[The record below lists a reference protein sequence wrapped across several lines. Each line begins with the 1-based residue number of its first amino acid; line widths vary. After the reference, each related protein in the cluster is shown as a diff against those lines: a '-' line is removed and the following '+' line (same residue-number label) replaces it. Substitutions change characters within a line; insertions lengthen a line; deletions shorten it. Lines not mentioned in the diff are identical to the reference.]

1 MDILKSILE
10 ATNQDLDMIDME
22 KFNDLTMYD
31 SEYQSF
37 FNKMSGIEHYRLL
50 VYISKLFNNS
60 VLFDIG
66 TNRGYSA
73 IALSANPT
81 NRVISYDIVKMSN
94 VDNIKNSPYN
104 TNIEFK
110 IGNFME
116 LEDVHQTKFILLD
129 TVHDG
134 TSEFEVIQFLKEVKW
149 NGILLLDDI
158 DCEYF
163 PVLNDVWNNL
173 DLEKYNIT
181 KKGHWSGSG
190 LAIFKG

>member
-37 FNKMSGIEHYRLL
+37 FNKASGIEHYRLL
-50 VYISKLFNNS
+50 VYISKLFNNF

-81 NRVISYDIVKMSN
+81 NRVISYDIVKMPN
-94 VDNIKNSPYN
+94 VNNIKNSPYN

-158 DCEYF
+158 DCEY
-163 PVLNDVWNNL
+163 
-173 DLEKYNIT
+173 
-181 KKGHWSGSG
+181 
-190 LAIFKG
+190 

>member
-37 FNKMSGIEHYRLL
+37 FNKASGIEHYRLL
-50 VYISKLFNNS
+50 VYISKLFNNF

-81 NRVISYDIVKMSN
+81 NRVISYDIVKMPN
-94 VDNIKNSPYN
+94 VNNIKNSPYN